1 MKPGMAVFVVALCI
15 HGVGCTTDDAP
26 IDAVATDSVVA
37 TIDPEIS
44 PHTGTQV
51 NQTNNDPF
59 GIFTVEAATDVATTV
74 LTTPVWLINESPQAM
89 IVTAN
94 GGAESVVVDT
104 LEAADSVLVSID
116 SRARSIELT
125 ARTLEG
131 RPGGTVRLPMDS
143 ETKRAA
149 FPR

>member
-1 MKPGMAVFVVALCI
+1 MAVFVVALCI
-15 HGVGCTTDDAP
+15 HGVACTTVDET
-26 IDAVATDSVVA
+26 IDAVATDSVAA
-37 TIDPEIS
+37 TMDPEIS
-44 PHTGTQV
+44 PDTGAQT
-51 NQTNNDPF
+51 NQTVEDPF
-59 GIFTVEAATDVATTV
+59 GGFTVETTDDVSTTIQ
-74 LTTPVWLINESPQAM
+74 TTAVWLINESPQAM

-94 GGAESVVVDT
+94 GGAASVVVDT

-125 ARTLEG
+125 GRTLEG
-131 RPGGTVRLPMDS
+131 RPGGTIQLSMDS

>member
-1 MKPGMAVFVVALCI
+1 
-15 HGVGCTTDDAP
+15 
-26 IDAVATDSVVA
+26 
-37 TIDPEIS
+37 
-44 PHTGTQV
+44 
-51 NQTNNDPF
+51 
-59 GIFTVEAATDVATTV
+59 
-74 LTTPVWLINESPQAM
+74 M